1 VGVPGKG
8 AHGHDFV
15 NGTASHVTRAG
26 VTEGAFQ
33 CADHEIEWFGPLGV
47 GHVRGGSVGDLS
59 DANDDGGAGVY
70 GHLDSLTDSTELA
83 EVTGSVGAMRIA
95 LGSDHAGYDLKAL
108 VATALA
114 ERGHD
119 VVDLGPDNATT
130 SVDYPDYGAAVGR
143 AVTNGT
149 AELGVAI
156 CGSGIGISIAA
167 NKIPGVRAALVH
179 DATSGRLAR
188 EHNHANVLCLG
199 ARLLGPQ
206 VALDALDAWL
216 GATPGDG
223 RHIGRIEKLGQL
235 DH

>member
-1 VGVPGKG
+1 
-8 AHGHDFV
+8 
-15 NGTASHVTRAG
+15 
-26 VTEGAFQ
+26 
-33 CADHEIEWFGPLGV
+33 
-47 GHVRGGSVGDLS
+47 
-59 DANDDGGAGVY
+59 
-70 GHLDSLTDSTELA
+70 
-83 EVTGSVGAMRIA
+83 MRIA
-95 LGSDHAGYDLKAL
+95 LGSDHAGYDLKAQ

-119 VVDLGPDNATT
+119 VVDLGPENGTT
-130 SVDYPDYGAAVGR
+130 SVDYPDYGAAVGH

-167 NKIPGVRAALVH
+167 NKVAGVRAALVH
-179 DATSGRLAR
+179 DATSARLAR

-199 ARLLGPQ
+199 ARLIGPQ